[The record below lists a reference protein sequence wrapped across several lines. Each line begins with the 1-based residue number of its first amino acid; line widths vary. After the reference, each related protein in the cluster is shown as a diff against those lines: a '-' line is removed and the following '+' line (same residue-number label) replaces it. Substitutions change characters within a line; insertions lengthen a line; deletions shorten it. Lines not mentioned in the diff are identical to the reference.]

1 MSSSNVQADLSAT
14 TNPVDRLAQR
24 VSMVRSIE
32 WWNDT
37 LHKSIAYSFPAKI
50 VSSIS
55 KALPDSLGKLGSYL
69 QLSGYILGVLVLFAV
84 IGLPRFAEDKYGLA
98 AISLGGL
105 ALWLAGWFLHG
116 KEKRRS
122 DPLDLL
128 IFAFL
133 AINVVATFSSHYLV
147 ESIKG
152 LGKEIVYIGS
162 YFLFAF
168 TLTGSVKK
176 KYLALAAIILSG
188 FVLSAYGL
196 YQYKIGVEPLATWED
211 PNALDKTTR
220 IYSTLGNP
228 NLLAGFLVPIAPLA
242 LAAACA
248 AIAKRQWIIAISS
261 LGSCAVISAAIMLTG
276 SRGGM
281 AGIAVA
287 LAMILFTCGI
297 WVWVKH
303 PKRRNWVIGGFI
315 ASVLGA
321 IAVVIGTPGMLSRVM
336 SMTNTYEHSSNA
348 YRMKVYESSLR
359 MFLDNWWI
367 GVGVGNDAFRRA
379 YGLYMV
385 SGFDALGTYCVPL
398 EIGVEAGVVA
408 LLVFAAIIVVAM
420 SRAHIRFWLSDGT
433 GSWSHARW
441 IYAGAAA
448 ALAGLMV
455 HGLVD
460 TVFYRPQVHFLFWFL
475 LALVVASDLPD
486 AGNPEGRLDM
496 A

>member
-1 MSSSNVQADLSAT
+1 MLPA
-14 TNPVDRLAQR
+14 VD
-24 VSMVRSIE
+24 

-37 LHKSIAYSFPAKI
+37 LHKSIAYSLPSKI

-55 KALPDSLGKLGSYL
+55 KVLPSPLSKVGTYFQLGGYL
-69 QLSGYILGVLVLFAV
+69 LGVVILFAV

-105 ALWLAGWFLHG
+105 VLWLAGWFLHG
-116 KEKRRS
+116 KEQRRS
-122 DPLDLL
+122 DPLDLWVV
-128 IFAFL
+128 AFL

-152 LGKEIVYIGS
+152 LGKEIVYVGS

-168 TLTGSVKK
+168 TLSGSVKK
-176 KYLALAAIILSG
+176 KYIALAVIILSG
-188 FVLSAYGL
+188 LVLSAYGL

-211 PNALDKTTR
+211 PTAVDKTTR

-228 NLLAGFLVPIAPLA
+228 NLLAGFLVPIAPMA
-242 LAAACA
+242 LAFGLS
-248 AIAKRQWIIAISS
+248 AIACRQWIFAVGGI
-261 LGSCAVISAAIMLTG
+261 GSCAVISVAIILTQ
-276 SRGGM
+276 SRGGI
-281 AGIAVA
+281 AGIAVSMA
-287 LAMILFTCGI
+287 LMLLIVAM
-297 WVWVKH
+297 WVWGTH
-303 PKRRNWVIGGFI
+303 ARFRPHVIGGII
-315 ASVLGA
+315 ASILGA
-321 IAVVIGTPGMLSRVM
+321 VLAVFLYPPLRNRIE
-336 SMTNTYEHSSNA
+336 SMGNLYEHSSNA
-348 YRMKVYESSLR
+348 YRMKVYESSFR

-385 SGFDALGTYCVPL
+385 SGYDALGTYCVPL
-398 EIGVEAGVVA
+398 EVGVEAGVVA
-408 LLVFAAIIVVAM
+408 LLIFAAIIVVAM

-433 GSWSHARW
+433 SSWSYARW
-441 IYAGAAA
+441 IYAGVAA

-475 LALVVASDLPD
+475 LALVVASDSP
-486 AGNPEGRLDM
+486 ASENPEGRPDT

>member
-14 TNPVDRLAQR
+14 VTPVDRLAQR
-24 VSMVRSIE
+24 LSMVRAIE

-37 LHKSIAYSFPAKI
+37 LHKSIVYSLPSKI
-50 VSSIS
+50 ASSIS
-55 KALPDSLGKLGSYL
+55 KALPDSLGKFGSYL
-69 QLSGYILGVLVLFAV
+69 QLGGYVLGVVILFAV

-105 ALWLAGWFLHG
+105 VLWLAGWFLHG

-122 DPLDLL
+122 DPLDLFV
-128 IFAFL
+128 FAFL

-168 TLTGSVKK
+168 TLSGSVKK
-176 KYLALAAIILSG
+176 KYLALAVIILSG

-248 AIAKRQWIIAISS
+248 AIAKRQWVIAVVS
-261 LGSCAVISAAIMLTG
+261 LGCSAVITLATLLTG

-281 AGIAVA
+281 VGVAVA
-287 LAMILFTCGI
+287 LGLVVVTCAA
-297 WVWVKH
+297 WCWTNHTKSR
-303 PKRRNWVIGGFI
+303 PWVIGGVLLSI
-315 ASVLGA
+315 LGA
-321 IAVVIGTPGMLSRVM
+321 VGLALTIPGIRSRLESIG
-336 SMTNTYEHSSNA
+336 NTYEHSSNA

-398 EIGVEAGVVA
+398 EVGVEAGIAA
-408 LLVFAAIIVVAM
+408 LLIFAAIVVVAM

-448 ALAGLMV
+448 AVAGLMV

-486 AGNPEGRLDM
+486 SGNAEGRPDM